1 MEKKF
6 WSVADLKATIAAKK
20 ARINELEQA
29 AGVFERALEALYED
43 VRKMEAELKKL
54 S

>member
-1 MEKKF
+1 MENKK
-6 WSVADLKATIAAKK
+6 VDDLKATIAAKK
-20 ARINELEQA
+20 ARIAELDRA
-29 AGVFERALEALYED
+29 AGVFERVLENLYED